1 MRIAVVN
8 KLLIP
13 SGMVRWSA
21 GWSKGLSDVG
31 NQVEMIFL
39 REARSAHQVK
49 GLLSGL
55 HYSSYLSGTIARL
68 SEAVGS
74 PFVRLGASE
83 SFEVDSSPDPITW
96 ALAPIIG
103 RWDKKFD
110 LVIASEEFTGLA
122 ALAANLLNGTP
133 YVLFFQEAIAEN
145 EPPWLSLL
153 LRPWRLVVSR
163 RAALCVGVTTRVAA
177 SYQRTLGI
185 EVKVIPHGCNP
196 APRISTSKQDFVL
209 ADTRWT
215 PVRDP
220 AFLLD
225 VAELVDCVRFVV
237 AGSFASHDAQ
247 ARFQLEI
254 CQRNLGNRVQLAT
267 GLTEEALTEL
277 YRTAL
282 VYVRWAAHS
291 SETPPESGPSFGIF
305 QALSQGCPIIAD
317 TNLSMDSIVISR
329 FKDWVLPRNPSVF
342 AERIEALAANPS
354 LVAELSLMAWETAKE
369 LSWTNRARQLTR
381 MLQRIMDGRCTE

>member
-1 MRIAVVN
+1 MN

-39 REARSAHQVK
+39 REARSAHQVR

-55 HYSSYLSGTIARL
+55 HFSSYLSGTIARL

-74 PFVRLGASE
+74 PFVRLGAGE
-83 SFEVDSSPDPITW
+83 SFEIDSSPDPITW

-103 RWDKKFD
+103 KWNKKFD

-133 YVLFFQEAIAEN
+133 YILFFQEAIAED
-145 EPPWLSLL
+145 EPSWLSLL
-153 LRPWRLVVSR
+153 LRPWRLAVSR
-163 RAALCVGVTTRVAA
+163 RAVLCVGVTTRVAA

-196 APRISTSKQDFVL
+196 APWIFTSKQAFVL

-220 AFLLD
+220 DFLLD
-225 VAELVDCVRFVV
+225 VAELTHFVKFVV
-237 AGSFASHDAQ
+237 AGSFPSHAAQ
-247 ARFQLEI
+247 ARFQQEI
-254 CQRNLGNRVQLAT
+254 SQRNLCNRVQLVT
-267 GLTEEALTEL
+267 GLAEEALTEL

-291 SETPPESGPSFGIF
+291 NEAPPESGPSFGIF

-317 TNLSMDSIVISR
+317 ANLSMDPIVASR
-329 FKDWVLPRNPSVF
+329 FKNWVLPRNASVF
-342 AERIEALAANPS
+342 ANRIEALAANPS
-354 LVAELSLMAWETAKE
+354 LVAELSVMAWETAKD
-369 LSWTNRARQLTR
+369 LSWTNRALQLTQ
-381 MLQRIMDGRCTE
+381 MLQGIMDGR